1 MNAPESPR
9 TPESPDTAV
18 APATPM
24 VPRPAPPR
32 SLFRQEA
39 IDAQREKLL
48 GELATARPVPLWV
61 FTLLAAAFAS
71 VFVVFAFAGEYTRR
85 ERVEGFVAGDAGAA
99 RILSP
104 EAGTVTRI
112 LVKEGD
118 EVAAGS
124 PIAYL
129 KLEHSQAG
137 GGSTSAQVEQQLLNR
152 LRGVGSEQ
160 TQAQLIGQQQLIQQR
175 KRIDD
180 LQKETEQAKAG
191 VQVQEQRMSSAQQE
205 LTRFEKLAKDGF
217 ASEVMVRDR
226 RNDLL
231 DQQAKLESLKRAQS
245 TAERELRSA
254 QAELPLI
261 ELRAR
266 TQVDQ
271 FDQQKAELQQEL
283 LQNKAKQE
291 IVINASIA
299 GVVTNIVPSQGD
311 SVAAD
316 ALLVTVL
323 PSGTR
328 LHAQLLV
335 PTRAI
340 GFIAPGNAVVLRYDA
355 FPFQRF
361 GQYRG
366 TVVSV
371 GRTVWTPG
379 ERIGPLTPREPVYR
393 IDVKLDRQSVS
404 SGSRE
409 FPLRPGMLASA
420 DILLEKRTV
429 FEWIF
434 EPVLALRERLR

>member
-1 MNAPESPR
+1 MNAPE
-9 TPESPDTAV
+9 
-18 APATPM
+18 APQP
-24 VPRPAPPR
+24 PQRPAR

-48 GELATARPVPLWV
+48 GELSVARPVPMWV
-61 FTLLAAAFAS
+61 FTALAVSFAGICVAFA
-71 VFVVFAFAGEYTRR
+71 FLGEYTRR
-85 ERVEGFVAGDAGAA
+85 ERVEGFLAGDAGAA

-104 EAGTVTRI
+104 EAGTVTQL

-118 EVAAGS
+118 EVEAGR
-124 PIAYL
+124 PIARL
-129 KLEHSQAG
+129 KLEHSPM
-137 GGSTSAQVEQQLLNR
+137 GGSTSEQVEQQLLNR
-152 LRGVGSEQ
+152 QHGVESEQ
-160 TQAQLIGQQQLIQQR
+160 TQARLMGEQQLVQEH

-180 LQKETEQAKAG
+180 LTKEFEQARAEA
-191 VQVQEQRMSSAQQE
+191 QVQMQREVSAQQE
-205 LTRFEKLAKDGF
+205 LHRFEKLAKDGF
-217 ASEVMVRDR
+217 ASEAMVRGR

-231 DQQAKLESLKRAQS
+231 DQQSKLENLKRAAS

-266 TQVDQ
+266 AQVQ
-271 FDQQKAELQQEL
+271 QLEQQKDELQQEL
-283 LQNKAKQE
+283 VQNRAKQE
-291 IVINASIA
+291 IMINASIP
-299 GVVTNIVPSQGD
+299 GVVTNIVPNQGD

-316 ALLVTVL
+316 AVLATIL
-323 PSGTR
+323 PSGTQ

-340 GFIAPGNAVVLRYDA
+340 GFIAPGNAVVLRYEA

-361 GQYRG
+361 GQYHG
-366 TVVSV
+366 TVSSV
-371 GRTVWTPG
+371 GRTVWSPG

-393 IDVKLDRQSVS
+393 IDVKLERQSVN
-404 SGSRE
+404 SGARD

-429 FEWIF
+429 FEWVF

>member
-1 MNAPESPR
+1 MNAPESPPPGQR
-9 TPESPDTAV
+9 
-18 APATPM
+18 
-24 VPRPAPPR
+24 PR

-48 GELATARPVPLWV
+48 GELSTARPVPLWI
-61 FTLLAAAFAS
+61 FTALAVSFAT
-71 VFVVFAFAGEYTRR
+71 VFVVFAFVGEYTRR
-85 ERVEGFVAGDAGAA
+85 ERVEGFLAGDAGAA

-104 EAGTVTRI
+104 QAGTVTQL

-118 EVAAGS
+118 EVEAGS
-124 PIAYL
+124 AIARL

-137 GGSTSAQVEQQLLNR
+137 GGSTSEQVEQQLLNR
-152 LRGVGSEQ
+152 KRGIESEQ
-160 TQAQLIGQQQLIQQR
+160 AQAQLMGQQQQLQQR
-175 KRIDD
+175 KRIDE
-180 LQKETEQAKAG
+180 LLKAVEQSKTQ
-191 VQVQEQRMSSAQQE
+191 VQVQEQRVVSAEQE
-205 LTRFEKLAKDGF
+205 LHRFEKLARDGF
-217 ASEVMVRDR
+217 ASEAMVREH

-231 DQQAKLESLKRAQS
+231 EQQSKRESLKLAQS
-245 TAERELRSA
+245 SAERELRSA
-254 QAELPLI
+254 QDELPLV
-261 ELRAR
+261 AMR
-266 TQVDQ
+266 TRSQIDRLE
-271 FDQQKAELQQEL
+271 QQKGELEQEL

-291 IVINASIA
+291 IAINASIA
-299 GVVTNIVPSQGD
+299 GVITNIVPSQGD

-316 ALLVTVL
+316 ALLVTIL

-340 GFIAPGNAVVLRYDA
+340 GFIAPGNRVVLRYDA

-361 GQYRG
+361 GQYHG
-366 TVVSV
+366 TVASV

-379 ERIGPLTPREPVYR
+379 EKIGPLTVRDPVYR
-393 IDVKLDRQSVS
+393 IDVQLERQDVVS
-404 SGSRE
+404 GVRT

-429 FEWIF
+429 FEWVF